1 MEISL
6 LHELFLKN
14 RTVSTDSRKI
24 EKGCLY
30 FALSGERFNGNEFAL
45 EALQKGASYAV
56 VDQAALKDEPG
67 CIFVIS
73 ALKTLQALG
82 TYHRNYCKAKVISL
96 TGSNGKT
103 TTKELIYRV
112 LSQKYKTSATLGNLN
127 NHIGVPLS
135 LLNLKEDT
143 EFAVIEM
150 GANHQNEIEFLCEL
164 AQPDFGCITNF
175 GKAHLEGFGGVQGVI
190 KGKSE
195 LYQFLKAH
203 NKTILYNSEDP
214 IQTAAIREYQYG
226 ISFGNKQ
233 ENTYQTNHLE
243 SNSTVSL
250 AFQGTLINT
259 SLYGAYNATNCMIA
273 ASIGRFFDV
282 EMNDIKYAIET
293 YEPNNN
299 RSELKKIGP
308 HQVVLDAYNANPSS
322 MEVAIEHFSNLSHP
336 TLKNKKVVLG
346 DMFELGDTAAQ
357 EHQAIVN
364 QLELSKIDHIILIGS
379 LFHNTKNDFESYPN
393 FEDFKQKNSPFKS
406 APSLILIKGSRGMAL
421 ERVLPLLEV

>member
-56 VDQAALKDEPG
+56 VDQASLKDEPG
-67 CIFVIS
+67 CIFVNN

-82 TYHRNYCKAKVISL
+82 TYHRNYCKATVISL

-112 LSQKYKTSATLGNLN
+112 LCQKYKTTATQGNLN

-135 LLNLKEDT
+135 LLNIKEDT

-150 GANHQNEIEFLCEL
+150 GANHQNEIAFLCEL

-214 IQTAAIREYQYG
+214 IQTAAISEYQYG

-243 SNSTVSL
+243 SNTTVSL
-250 AFQGTLINT
+250 SFQGTPINT
-259 SLYGAYNATNCMIA
+259 SLYGVYNATNCMIA
-273 ASIGRFFDV
+273 ASIGRFFEV
-282 EMNDIKYAIET
+282 EMGGIKNAIET
-293 YEPNNN
+293 YESNNN

-322 MEVAIEHFSNLSHP
+322 MEVAIKHFSNLSHP
-336 TLKNKKVVLG
+336 TIKNKIVVLG

-364 QLELSKIDHIILIGS
+364 QLELSKIDHIILIGT

-393 FEDFKQKNSPFKS
+393 FEAFKQNNSPFKS
-406 APSLILIKGSRGMAL
+406 DPSLILIKGSRGMAL
-421 ERVLPLLEV
+421 ERVIPLLA